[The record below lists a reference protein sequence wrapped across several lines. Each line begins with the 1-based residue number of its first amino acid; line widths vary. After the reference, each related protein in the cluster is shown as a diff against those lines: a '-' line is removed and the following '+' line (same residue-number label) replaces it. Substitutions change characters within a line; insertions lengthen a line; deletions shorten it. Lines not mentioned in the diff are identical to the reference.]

1 MSLALR
7 RGALVRRAAS
17 SAWHRHAHV
26 ARMACS
32 PSPAGPALRHDARGI
47 HRVRKIR
54 RVSTSSADV
63 ATAAPPVTLPY
74 VDTHCHLDLIFE
86 KMNARAVS
94 AKKKDESG
102 MPPPGAVHHASWLRA
117 VRELESDWVLT
128 SETSETAAETVS
140 PRMEACLTV
149 ACSAKAQA
157 RVRALLIECESPPE
171 GVFAAFGCHPLSASD
186 WFASGDAGGDS
197 VAAATR
203 HLVATHPRVVAVG
216 ECGLDYYFQ
225 PSGHVI
231 NGSGE
236 KDANPRASAGE
247 KTATATATE
256 TLPTRTRTRTK
267 DGKNNGGDETNA
279 LDPEERA
286 RREMQAKTFVA
297 QMALASELGAPI
309 VVHTREAEEDTLRL
323 MREHLP
329 RDHRIHVH
337 CFTSSAWLARELLAH
352 FPNLCLGFTGVV
364 TFKNAPE
371 VREVVAE
378 TPLDRILLETDGPY
392 MAPAPRR
399 GEVAHPGHVPYI
411 AAKIA
416 EIKGVSA
423 AEVFVAAREATRR
436 VYGI

>member
-1 MSLALR
+1 M
-7 RGALVRRAAS
+7 
-17 SAWHRHAHV
+17 
-26 ARMACS
+26 
-32 PSPAGPALRHDARGI
+32 
-47 HRVRKIR
+47 RKIR
-54 RVSTSSADV
+54 RVSASSVDV

-86 KMNARAVS
+86 KMNARTVP
-94 AKKKDESG
+94 AKKKDKSG
-102 MPPPGAVHHASWLRA
+102 MPPPGAVHHATWLRA
-117 VRELESDWVLT
+117 VRDFESDCVLT
-128 SETSETAAETVS
+128 SDGEISAESVS

-186 WFASGDAGGDS
+186 WFANDPGDVS

-203 HLVATHPRVVAVG
+203 ELVANHPRVVAVG
-216 ECGLDYYFQ
+216 ECGLDYYVQ
-225 PSGHVI
+225 PAGYVI
-231 NGSGE
+231 DGSGE
-236 KDANPRASAGE
+236 KDSAVSS
-247 KTATATATE
+247 
-256 TLPTRTRTRTK
+256 R
-267 DGKNNGGDETNA
+267 TNA
-279 LDPEERA
+279 AAARRDGEETEDSKSESDSDSEREERA
-286 RREMQAKTFVA
+286 RREMQARAFVD
-297 QMALASELGAPI
+297 QMALAKELGAPI

-337 CFTSSAWLARELLAH
+337 CFTSSARLARELLAH

-371 VREVVAE
+371 VREVVAA

-399 GEVAHPGHVPYI
+399 GEVAHPGHVPLI
-411 AAKIA
+411 AVKIA

>member
-1 MSLALR
+1 M
-7 RGALVRRAAS
+7 
-17 SAWHRHAHV
+17 
-26 ARMACS
+26 
-32 PSPAGPALRHDARGI
+32 
-47 HRVRKIR
+47 RKIR
-54 RVSTSSADV
+54 RVSASSADV

-86 KMNARAVS
+86 KMNARTVS
-94 AKKKDESG
+94 AKKKDKSG
-102 MPPPGAVHHASWLRA
+102 MPPPGAVHHATWLRA
-117 VRELESDWVLT
+117 VRNFESDCVLT
-128 SETSETAAETVS
+128 SDGEISAESVS

-157 RVRALLIECESPPE
+157 RVRALLIERDDPPE

-186 WFASGDAGGDS
+186 WFASAPGDVS

-203 HLVATHPRVVAVG
+203 DLVANHPRVVAVG
-216 ECGLDYYFQ
+216 ECGLDYYVQ
-225 PSGHVI
+225 PAGHVI
-231 NGSGE
+231 DGSGE
-236 KDANPRASAGE
+236 KDSKAAN
-247 KTATATATE
+247 ATE
-256 TLPTRTRTRTK
+256 RRR
-267 DGKNNGGDETNA
+267 DCEETETA
-279 LDPEERA
+279 AELEPLEKKRRDTQARA
-286 RREMQAKTFVA
+286 FVA
-297 QMALASELGAPI
+297 QMALAKELGAPV

-337 CFTSSAWLARELLAH
+337 CFTSSARLARELLAH

-371 VREVVAE
+371 VREVVAA

-399 GEVAHPGHVPYI
+399 GEVAHPGHVPLI
-411 AAKIA
+411 AVKIA

>member
-1 MSLALR
+1 
-7 RGALVRRAAS
+7 
-17 SAWHRHAHV
+17 
-26 ARMACS
+26 MACS
-32 PSPAGPALRHDARGI
+32 SSAAGPALRHDARGI
-47 HRVRKIR
+47 RRVRKIR
-54 RVSTSSADV
+54 RVSASSADV

-86 KMNARAVS
+86 KMNARVVS

-128 SETSETAAETVS
+128 SRKTSEMAAETVS

-203 HLVATHPRVVAVG
+203 RLVATHPRVVAVG

-236 KDANPRASAGE
+236 KDAKRRASAGE
-247 KTATATATE
+247 KTATATETE
-256 TLPTRTRTRTK
+256 
-267 DGKNNGGDETNA
+267 DGNADEKNA

-286 RREMQAKTFVA
+286 RRETQAKTFIA

-416 EIKGVSA
+416 EIKGVSIE
-423 AEVFVAAREATRR
+423 EVFVAAREATRR

>member
-7 RGALVRRAAS
+7 PGALVRRAAS
-17 SAWHRHAHV
+17 SAWHRHAQV
-26 ARMACS
+26 ARMAYT
-32 PSPAGPALRHDARGI
+32 PSAAGPALRRDARGI

-54 RVSTSSADV
+54 RVSASSADV

-86 KMNARAVS
+86 KMNARTVS
-94 AKKKDESG
+94 AKKKDKSG
-102 MPPPGAVHHASWLRA
+102 MPPPGAVHHATWLRA
-117 VRELESDWVLT
+117 VRDFESDRVLPT
-128 SETSETAAETVS
+128 SDGEISAESVS

-149 ACSAKAQA
+149 ACSAKAQR

-186 WFASGDAGGDS
+186 WFANDPGDVS

-203 HLVATHPRVVAVG
+203 ELVANHPRVVAVG
-216 ECGLDYYFQ
+216 ECGLDYYVQ
-225 PSGHVI
+225 PAGYVI
-231 NGSGE
+231 DGSGE
-236 KDANPRASAGE
+236 KDSD
-247 KTATATATE
+247 ATE
-256 TLPTRTRTRTK
+256 IAKR
-267 DGKNNGGDETNA
+267 DCEETETA
-279 LDPEERA
+279 AESEREKKRRDTQA
-286 RREMQAKTFVA
+286 RAFIA
-297 QMALASELGAPI
+297 QMALAKELGAPI

-337 CFTSSAWLARELLAH
+337 CFTSSARLARELLAH

-371 VREVVAE
+371 VREVVAA

>member
-1 MSLALR
+1 M
-7 RGALVRRAAS
+7 
-17 SAWHRHAHV
+17 
-26 ARMACS
+26 
-32 PSPAGPALRHDARGI
+32 
-47 HRVRKIR
+47 RKIR
-54 RVSTSSADV
+54 RVSASSVDV

-86 KMNARAVS
+86 KMNARVVS

-128 SETSETAAETVS
+128 SRKTSEMAAETVS

-203 HLVATHPRVVAVG
+203 RLVATHPRVVAVG

-236 KDANPRASAGE
+236 KDAKRRASAGE
-247 KTATATATE
+247 KTATATEGNA
-256 TLPTRTRTRTK
+256 
-267 DGKNNGGDETNA
+267 DEKNA
-279 LDPEERA
+279 LDPE
-286 RREMQAKTFVA
+286 
-297 QMALASELGAPI
+297 
-309 VVHTREAEEDTLRL
+309 
-323 MREHLP
+323 
-329 RDHRIHVH
+329 
-337 CFTSSAWLARELLAH
+337 
-352 FPNLCLGFTGVV
+352 
-364 TFKNAPE
+364 
-371 VREVVAE
+371 
-378 TPLDRILLETDGPY
+378 
-392 MAPAPRR
+392 
-399 GEVAHPGHVPYI
+399 
-411 AAKIA
+411 
-416 EIKGVSA
+416 
-423 AEVFVAAREATRR
+423 
-436 VYGI
+436 

>member
-1 MSLALR
+1 M
-7 RGALVRRAAS
+7 
-17 SAWHRHAHV
+17 
-26 ARMACS
+26 
-32 PSPAGPALRHDARGI
+32 
-47 HRVRKIR
+47 RKIR
-54 RVSTSSADV
+54 RVSASSADV

-86 KMNARAVS
+86 KMNARTVS
-94 AKKKDESG
+94 AKKKDKSG
-102 MPPPGAVHHASWLRA
+102 MPPPGAVHHATWLRA
-117 VRELESDWVLT
+117 VRDFESDRVLPT
-128 SETSETAAETVS
+128 SDGEISAESVS

-149 ACSAKAQA
+149 ACSAKAQR

-186 WFASGDAGGDS
+186 WFASAPGDVS

-203 HLVATHPRVVAVG
+203 DLVANHPRVVAVG
-216 ECGLDYYFQ
+216 ECGLDYYVQ
-225 PSGHVI
+225 STGHVI
-231 NGSGE
+231 DGSGE
-236 KDANPRASAGE
+236 KHSAARPRTNDA
-247 KTATATATE
+247 
-256 TLPTRTRTRTK
+256 
-267 DGKNNGGDETNA
+267 
-279 LDPEERA
+279 A
-286 RREMQAKTFVA
+286 RRGEETDSESEREARRRETQARAFVE
-297 QMALASELGAPI
+297 QMALAKELGAPI
-309 VVHTREAEEDTLRL
+309 VVHTRCAEEDTLRL

-337 CFTSSAWLARELLAH
+337 CFTSSAWLARELLAT

-371 VREVVAE
+371 VREVVAA
-378 TPLDRILLETDGPY
+378 TPLNRILLETDGPY

-399 GEVAHPGHVPYI
+399 GEVAHPGHVPLI
-411 AAKIA
+411 AVKIA

>member
-1 MSLALR
+1 
-7 RGALVRRAAS
+7 
-17 SAWHRHAHV
+17 
-26 ARMACS
+26 
-32 PSPAGPALRHDARGI
+32 
-47 HRVRKIR
+47 
-54 RVSTSSADV
+54 
-63 ATAAPPVTLPY
+63 
-74 VDTHCHLDLIFE
+74 
-86 KMNARAVS
+86 
-94 AKKKDESG
+94 
-102 MPPPGAVHHASWLRA
+102 
-117 VRELESDWVLT
+117 
-128 SETSETAAETVS
+128 
-140 PRMEACLTV
+140 
-149 ACSAKAQA
+149 
-157 RVRALLIECESPPE
+157 
-171 GVFAAFGCHPLSASD
+171 
-186 WFASGDAGGDS
+186 
-197 VAAATR
+197 
-203 HLVATHPRVVAVG
+203 VVAVG

-236 KDANPRASAGE
+236 KDAKRRASAGE
-247 KTATATATE
+247 KTATATEGNA
-256 TLPTRTRTRTK
+256 
-267 DGKNNGGDETNA
+267 DEKNA

-286 RREMQAKTFVA
+286 RRETQAKTFIA

-416 EIKGVSA
+416 EIKGVSIE
-423 AEVFVAAREATRR
+423 EVFVAAREATRR